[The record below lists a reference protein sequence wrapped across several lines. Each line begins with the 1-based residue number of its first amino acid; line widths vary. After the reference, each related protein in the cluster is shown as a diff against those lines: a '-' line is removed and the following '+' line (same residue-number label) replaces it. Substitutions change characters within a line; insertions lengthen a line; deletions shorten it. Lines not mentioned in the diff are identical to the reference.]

1 MKFTRFAWPR
11 QAKGPRLP
19 RAGRAA
25 VCGSVISVGLSQFFY
40 PRVRVDLCRLA
51 EIETS
56 RDRALVKRVKARVV
70 AGGNGPEAENLF
82 RRGMDLLIRIAKT
95 LGESTNDGA

>member
-1 MKFTRFAWPR
+1 MWSRNALAHGIIR
-11 QAKGPRLP
+11 C
-19 RAGRAA
+19 AA
-25 VCGSVISVGLSQFFY
+25 CGYAVYVHGDRYSKLFY
-40 PRVRVDLCRLA
+40 PPRNCRPV

-70 AGGNGPEAENLF
+70 AGASGPGAETLL

-95 LGESTNDGA
+95 LEGESTNDGA